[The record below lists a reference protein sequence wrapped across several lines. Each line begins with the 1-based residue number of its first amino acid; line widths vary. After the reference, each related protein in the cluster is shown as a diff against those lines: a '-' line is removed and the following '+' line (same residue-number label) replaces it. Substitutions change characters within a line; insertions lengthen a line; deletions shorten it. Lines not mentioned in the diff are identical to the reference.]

1 MLKYIVLIIMVI
13 MKAILSAS
21 DTAFTYI
28 NKIKVSQESKKNK
41 KALKIKN
48 MIEQNQRFYGIIEV
62 GITMIELLASAY
74 AAEAFVTPFSKYL
87 VTSIGLDEKIAIV
100 LAICLVTIVLSYFLL
115 IFGSVLPKRI
125 AKNNPEKTA
134 YSLINILN
142 ILAILN
148 YPFEKLITFSTK
160 ILCKIFRIKPRD
172 KEVLSEKEI
181 KMMIIEGK
189 DQGIVDKIEKDI
201 LFNAL
206 KFNDIKVKKVMKQKE
221 EIDFINIEEDIFDVL
236 KNIKKY
242 KYTRVPIFE
251 KNKDNII
258 GIFNVKD
265 IAIKLADDTKLNI
278 KIKDILR
285 PAIFVSEE
293 QKLPYAFK
301 EMQKNKQAMM
311 IVKDKDDN
319 VVGLITMEDII
330 ERLVGNIFD
339 EYDN

>member
-285 PAIFVSEE
+285 PAMFVSEE

>member
-285 PAIFVSEE
+285 PAMFVSEE

-339 EYDN
+339 EYEN

>member
-285 PAIFVSEE
+285 PAMFVSEE

-330 ERLVGNIFD
+330 ERLVGNIFN

>member
-1 MLKYIVLIIMVI
+1 MVI

-142 ILAILN
+142 IKKLAIA
-148 YPFEKLITFSTK
+148 PKS
-160 ILCKIFRIKPRD
+160 
-172 KEVLSEKEI
+172 
-181 KMMIIEGK
+181 
-189 DQGIVDKIEKDI
+189 
-201 LFNAL
+201 LFNNSD
-206 KFNDIKVKKVMKQKE
+206 FVKP
-221 EIDFINIEEDIFDVL
+221 NP
-236 KNIKKY
+236 
-242 KYTRVPIFE
+242 T
-251 KNKDNII
+251 II
-258 GIFNVKD
+258 
-265 IAIKLADDTKLNI
+265 
-278 KIKDILR
+278 
-285 PAIFVSEE
+285 
-293 QKLPYAFK
+293 
-301 EMQKNKQAMM
+301 MM
-311 IVKDKDDN
+311 T
-319 VVGLITMEDII
+319 L
-330 ERLVGNIFD
+330 
-339 EYDN
+339 

>member
-1 MLKYIVLIIMVI
+1 MIRYIILIIMVL

-62 GITMIELLASAY
+62 GITMIELLASSY

-87 VTSIGLDEKIAIV
+87 VINCGLKENIAIL

-125 AKNNPEKTA
+125 AKNHPEKTA

-160 ILCKIFRIKPRD
+160 ILYKIFRIKPRD

-181 KMMIIEGK
+181 KMMIMEGK

-206 KFNDIKVKKVMKQKE
+206 KFNDIKVKKVMKPKE
-221 EIDFINIEEDIFDVL
+221 EIDYINSEEEISNVL

-265 IAIKLADDTKLNI
+265 IAIQLADDTTLNI

-285 PAIFVSEE
+285 PVMFVSEE
-293 QKLPYAFK
+293 EKIPYAFR
-301 EMQKNKQAMM
+301 EMQKNKQSMM
-311 IVKDKDDN
+311 IVKDKDGN

-330 ERLVGNIFD
+330 ERLVGKIFD